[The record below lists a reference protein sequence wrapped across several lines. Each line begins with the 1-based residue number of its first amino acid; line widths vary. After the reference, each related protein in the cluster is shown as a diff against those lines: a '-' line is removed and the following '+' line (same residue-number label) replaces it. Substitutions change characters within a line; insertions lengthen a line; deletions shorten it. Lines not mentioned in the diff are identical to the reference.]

1 MSYVYGL
8 EKNKYVVFGTV
19 LAIFL
24 ISIYLNNGNA
34 RPLGIVVI
42 ISGVIILM
50 MVVRAIISRKWEF

>member
-1 MSYVYGL
+1 
-8 EKNKYVVFGTV
+8 VFGTV